1 MRRVGKL
8 IWASELIR
16 GHWRYILLQSVCIL
30 TESYKSRNKM
40 FIFSLCVCS
49 VTQSCLTLCNSLDSS
64 LPDFS
69 VHGIFQ
75 AKNTGIGCHFLLQGI
90 FPTQGSNP
98 HLLYLLHWQVDS
110 LPLSQLAISCSR
122 VKAPTNLVFA
132 QKLGQ
137 PLFSVK
143 KGPVTTPHQ
152 GMELFLLDTYDNR
165 L

>member
-49 VTQSCLTLCNSLDSS
+49 VTQSCLTLRNSLDCS

-98 HLLYLLHWQVDS
+98 SLLCLLNCRQILLALSHWENPLYFLVDHKS
-110 LPLSQLAISCSR
+110 RNNDKNKWIGWPSVLEFTHWLIVFPL
-122 VKAPTNLVFA
+122 N
-132 QKLGQ
+132 
-137 PLFSVK
+137 
-143 KGPVTTPHQ
+143 
-152 GMELFLLDTYDNR
+152 
-165 L
+165 